1 METRGCV
8 KKGLLPLKVPL
19 VGRKDVEKLVYEQVR
34 DFTRGTHLL
43 KAASVLYK
51 QLDKVCH

>member
-34 DFTRGTHLL
+34 DFTRGD
-43 KAASVLYK
+43 ASSEGSLGAI
-51 QLDKVCH
+51 QTTR

>member
-1 METRGCV
+1 METRECV
-8 KKGLLPLKVPL
+8 KKGLLPLLVPL